1 MTFIFADC
9 EVHCDRREL
18 RRKGTATHVE
28 PQVFDVLVHL
38 VQHRDRVVSKD
49 ELIREV
55 WAGRFVSD
63 DTLTSRVGA
72 ARRAIGD
79 TGVEQ
84 RLIRT
89 VTRRGFRF
97 VADVQE
103 VSSQCR
109 ATKRYVPPSN
119 AMPRAF
125 HIAFDTARLQ
135 TACISPSPQPVA
147 ARRSSRPPT
156 G

>member
-1 MTFIFADC
+1 MTLAFGDC
-9 EVHCDRREL
+9 EIHFDRREL
-18 RRKGTATHVE
+18 RRKGTAIHVE
-28 PQVFDVLVHL
+28 PQVFDVLVYL

-49 ELIREV
+49 ELIRAV
-55 WAGRFVSD
+55 WEGRFVSD

-79 TGVEQ
+79 TGAEQ

-97 VADVQE
+97 VGDVRE
-103 VSSQCR
+103 VPNATRRPLRSSR
-109 ATKRYVPPSN
+109 PHP
-119 AMPRAF
+119 MLWAF
-125 HIAFDTARLQ
+125 HNAFDSARRQ
-135 TACISPSPQPVA
+135 TACISPSQRPVA
-147 ARRSSRPPT
+147 ACRSSRPPT